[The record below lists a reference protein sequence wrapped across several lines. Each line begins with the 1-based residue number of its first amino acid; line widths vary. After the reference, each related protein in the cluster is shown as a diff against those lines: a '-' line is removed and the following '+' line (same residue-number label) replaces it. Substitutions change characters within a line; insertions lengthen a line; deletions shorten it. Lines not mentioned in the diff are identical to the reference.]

1 MPINPP
7 NISKQGRS
15 LGIGVWQEVQRP
27 WQKKYPKIGA
37 RNNGAMGA
45 PQFMQC
51 ERSNWEMFFAASFS
65 KTRDK
70 APKTCTNNKIKKGHN
85 SNTPLGRKVV
95 KGCAY

>member
-45 PQFMQC
+45 PQLMQC
-51 ERSNWEMFFAASFS
+51 ERSNWEMFLRRRSA
-65 KTRDK
+65 KQEIK
-70 APKTCTNNKIKKGHN
+70 LPKHAPIIK
-85 SNTPLGRKVV
+85 
-95 KGCAY
+95 